1 MKVDSPRFGALEV
14 DQDKVIEFPHGL
26 PGFEHCKR
34 FSLFHEAGGQP
45 IVYTLQSLDDPDVAL
60 PVADP
65 AQFGFHYEL
74 TLEDR
79 DVAMLEVSSADDVA
93 VAVVLRRG
101 GGADDS
107 AAAAG
112 AITANVMAPLVINTR
127 TRRGMQQ
134 PISKLGFDVTFR
146 TLRL

>member
-1 MKVDSPRFGALEV
+1 MKVDSPRFGPLEV
-14 DQDKVIEFPHGL
+14 DQDKVIEFPDGL

-45 IVYTLQSLDDPDVAL
+45 IVYTLQSLDDPEVAL

-79 DVAMLEVSSADDVA
+79 DVAMLEVGSADDVA
-93 VAVVLRRG
+93 VAVVLRR
-101 GGADDS
+101 D
-107 AAAAG
+107 AAAAADAGAG
-112 AITANVMAPLVINTR
+112 AISANVMAPLVINTR
-127 TRRGMQQ
+127 TRRGKQQ

-146 TLRL
+146 TLQP

>member
-1 MKVDSPRFGALEV
+1 MKVDSPRFGPLEV
-14 DQDKVIEFPHGL
+14 DQEKVIEFPAGL

-34 FSLFHEAGGQP
+34 FSLFHEADGQP
-45 IVYTLQSLDDPDVAL
+45 IVYTLQSLDDVDVAL

-74 TLEDR
+74 TLEDS
-79 DVAMLEVSSADDVA
+79 DVAMLEVDSADEVA

-101 GGADDS
+101 GADEVGG
-107 AAAAG
+107 G

-146 TLRL
+146 TLHP

>member
-1 MKVDSPRFGALEV
+1 MKVDSPRFGPLEV
-14 DQDKVIEFPHGL
+14 EQDDVIEFPEGL

-45 IVYTLQSLDDPDVAL
+45 IVYTLQSLDDPEVAL

-74 TLEDR
+74 TLEDS
-79 DVAMLEVSSADDVA
+79 DVAMLEVGSADDVA
-93 VAVVLRRG
+93 VAVVLRRNG
-101 GGADDS
+101 CADD
-107 AAAAG
+107 AGAG
-112 AITANVMAPLVINTR
+112 AISANVMAPLVINTR
-127 TRRGMQQ
+127 TRRGKQQ

-146 TLRL
+146 TL

>member
-1 MKVDSPRFGALEV
+1 MKVDSPRFGPLEV
-14 DQDKVIEFPHGL
+14 EQDDVIEFPEGL

-45 IVYTLQSLDDPDVAL
+45 IVYTLQSLDDPEVAL

-74 TLEDR
+74 TLEDS
-79 DVAMLEVSSADDVA
+79 DVAMLEVGSADDVA
-93 VAVVLRRG
+93 VAVVLRRN
-101 GGADDS
+101 GGADD
-107 AAAAG
+107 AGAG
-112 AITANVMAPLVINTR
+112 AISANVMAPLVINTR
-127 TRRGMQQ
+127 TRRGKQQ

-146 TLRL
+146 TL

>member
-1 MKVDSPRFGALEV
+1 MKVDSPRFGPLEV
-14 DQDKVIEFPHGL
+14 DQDKVIEFPAGL

-45 IVYTLQSLDDPDVAL
+45 IVYTLQSLDDADVAL

-74 TLEDR
+74 TLEDT
-79 DVAMLEVSSADDVA
+79 DVAMLEVDSADEVA

-101 GGADDS
+101 GADE
-107 AAAAG
+107 AGAG

-146 TLRL
+146 TLHP